1 MKLCGKSFISTCEW
15 CGQHDVNCDVL
26 LYGDKEA
33 MVICNSCAESLRE
46 FLEKIGK
53 AEAEV

>member
-1 MKLCGKSFISTCEW
+1 MKFCGKSFTAICEW
-15 CGQHDVNCDVL
+15 CGRTDVICDVL
-26 LYGDKEA
+26 LYGDEEA
-33 MVICNSCAESLRE
+33 MIICGACTESLKK